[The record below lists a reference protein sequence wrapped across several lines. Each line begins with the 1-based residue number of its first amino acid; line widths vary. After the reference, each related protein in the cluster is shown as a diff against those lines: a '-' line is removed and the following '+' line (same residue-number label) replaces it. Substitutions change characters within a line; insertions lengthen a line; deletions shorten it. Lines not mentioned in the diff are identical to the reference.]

1 MADTRSQELANAV
14 AIDRTAESATA
25 VLRDWDVHVTTILDD
40 QGEVRVRAHDPRTLD
55 AGVTLLRGNAHRAL
69 ATRHYMPPPVR
80 SSAQTPP
87 RRRARQF
94 AGVGAVVA
102 LLATGG
108 IIFRMLPPPP
118 SRVQVV
124 VMPAPVETV
133 TAIEPGPLP
142 SVGGGRDGEA
152 EAKPSQWP
160 ALAAV
165 AAPSTAPPP
174 ASSRP
179 GPSLRPTTT
188 SARPSTAPV
197 SGSGTTPSG
206 DGPTSQPT
214 TPPRSTARPPTSV
227 TIITSSPSS
236 PSGFGPWAC
245 GSSASW
251 TSSGCSQGSSGAP
264 VGP

>member
-1 MADTRSQELANAV
+1 MADTRSHELANAV

-80 SSAQTPP
+80 SSAQALP

-108 IIFRMLPPPP
+108 IIFRMLPAPGP

-124 VMPAPVETV
+124 VMPAPAETV
-133 TAIEPGPLP
+133 TVTEPPTLP
-142 SVGGGRDGEA
+142 PVGRDGEA
-152 EAKPSQWP
+152 EAKPPQWA
-160 ALAAV
+160 ALTTV
-165 AAPSTAPPP
+165 TAPTTAPPP
-174 ASSRP
+174 ASPRQ
-179 GPSLRPTTT
+179 GPSLRPTKTPT
-188 SARPSTAPV
+188 RPSTAPW

-206 DGPTSQPT
+206 NGPTGQPT
-214 TPPRSTARPPTSV
+214 SPPPSTSRPPTSV

-236 PSGFGPWAC
+236 PSGFGPWSC
-245 GSSASW
+245 GSSTSW
-251 TSSGCSQGSSGAP
+251 TSSGCSGGSSRAP